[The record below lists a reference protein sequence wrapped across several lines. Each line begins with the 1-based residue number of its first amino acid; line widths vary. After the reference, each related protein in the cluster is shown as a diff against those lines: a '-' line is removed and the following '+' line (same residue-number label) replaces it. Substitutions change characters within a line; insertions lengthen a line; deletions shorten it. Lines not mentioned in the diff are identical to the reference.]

1 MQFTVSHSR
10 LVLRGFGDSRED
22 FIDVEF
28 IGVDRMELSRVMSGG
43 IVLRTVETHEGY
55 RCTCRELR
63 TCSSSGM
70 SILVDD
76 TTQTV
81 PPAYGQAL
89 DLVGLKGLGPGSQGC
104 CSGK

>member
-1 MQFTVSHSR
+1 MITVEADADAVERR
-10 LVLRGFGDSRED
+10 LAAGGLSCLACADVLVGWGHGRDRQLRGP
-22 FIDVEF
+22 
-28 IGVDRMELSRVMSGG
+28 
-43 IVLRTVETHEGY
+43 
-55 RCTCRELR
+55 CACRELR

-76 TTQTV
+76 TTETV

-89 DLVGLKGLGPGSQGC
+89 DLVGLKGLGPGPQGC